1 MALER
6 PRTQGLRRRSKSLRL
21 GIQGRS
27 WREALDLR
35 MGRIWIVTMECR
47 WGKYIRQ
54 RKDLEQNHKNGE
66 GAKKLT
72 LAQIMMGT
80 R

>member
-1 MALER
+1 M
-6 PRTQGLRRRSKSLRL
+6 
-21 GIQGRS
+21 
-27 WREALDLR
+27 D
-35 MGRIWIVTMECR
+35 RIWIVIMECR

>member
-1 MALER
+1 M
-6 PRTQGLRRRSKSLRL
+6 
-21 GIQGRS
+21 
-27 WREALDLR
+27 D
-35 MGRIWIVTMECR
+35 RIWIVIMECR
-47 WGKYIRQ
+47 WGEYIRQ